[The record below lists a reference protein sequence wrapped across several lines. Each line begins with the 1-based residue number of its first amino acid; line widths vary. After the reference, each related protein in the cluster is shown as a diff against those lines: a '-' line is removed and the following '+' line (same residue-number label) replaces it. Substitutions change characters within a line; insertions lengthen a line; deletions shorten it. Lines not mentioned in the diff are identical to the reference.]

1 MVTSKNVRGV
11 VLGLSIFLSPVPAW
25 AHAHLLRSDPTTG
38 SRIASI
44 QWIKLWFSERPE
56 VALSSATLK
65 NASGQSFSLAAAKGE
80 SADPMQIWFAVPET
94 LPAGAYTLAWRTV
107 ASDGHPS
114 NGSFGFTIIAAAP
127 VTGSQSPAAGAIPP
141 DTSGKSGV
149 PAIPVGELS
158 QMDDAASPLNSLA
171 RALSFA
177 GILLVVGV
185 TVFNILIL
193 SRSSRIGGGEI
204 VGRMESRAAVVG
216 IGASVMVIASAFARV
231 ALESRMMREMPG
243 METMTM
249 SDMAMHTRWG
259 FAIELQIIAAFL
271 ALISFAVAVK
281 RVRGAWVSASIW
293 ATIIAFTPALAGHAA
308 ASPRFTALMVATDF
322 LHVLGGASWL
332 GSLFCVMMIGVPIAM
347 TLELTD
353 RWQSIASLVNAFS
366 PIALGSAALVVASGA
381 IASWVHLGSLSHFWS
396 TAYGRVLLVKLALVA
411 LTLMVGAYNFRTVQP
426 QLVKEEGAIR
436 LRKSAIVELS
446 LGALILL
453 VTGFLTGISP

>member
-1 MVTSKNVRGV
+1 V
-11 VLGLSIFLSPVPAW
+11 
-25 AHAHLLRSDPTTG
+25 D
-38 SRIASI
+38 
-44 QWIKLWFSERPE
+44 E
-56 VALSSATLK
+56 SS
-65 NASGQSFSLAAAKGE
+65 Q
-80 SADPMQIWFAVPET
+80 V
-94 LPAGAYTLAWRTV
+94 
-107 ASDGHPS
+107 
-114 NGSFGFTIIAAAP
+114 
-127 VTGSQSPAAGAIPP
+127 
-141 DTSGKSGV
+141 
-149 PAIPVGELS
+149 
-158 QMDDAASPLNSLA
+158 DDAASPLNSLA
-171 RALSFA
+171 RALAFA

-193 SRSSRIGGGEI
+193 SRSGRIGGAEI

-231 ALESRMMREMPG
+231 ALESRMMRDMPG
-243 METMTM
+243 MQTM
-249 SDMAMHTRWG
+249 SMSQMATGTRWG
-259 FAIELQIIAAFL
+259 FAVELQILAAFL

-293 ATIIAFTPALAGHAA
+293 ATIVAFTPALAGHAA
-308 ASPRFTALMVATDF
+308 ASSRFTALMVATDW

-332 GSLFCVMMIGVPIAM
+332 GSLFCVMLIGVPIAM
-347 TLELTD
+347 TLEVTD

-366 PIALGSAALVVASGA
+366 PIALGSAALVVASGT
-381 IASWVHLGSLSHFWS
+381 IASWVHLGSWSHFWS